1 MPLAFS
7 GFRYPKR
14 SLQLLTRSSGL
25 QGMVNESE
33 PVARFF
39 SGRSLAQ
46 RFWLGQS
53 PLGHRLK
60 VGPCQSADPW
70 RAIVGVVGD
79 VRQFA
84 LDREPRRTIYVPYLQ
99 LALPTMSLLVRDS
112 TNPTALVPEIRA
124 QIMSLDRAQMISAA
138 KSMDDVIDESLAGI
152 GLAAALM
159 GSFGSVALILAAVG
173 IYGLIAHSVSERTH
187 EIGVRMALGA
197 QPVDIQR
204 LVVVQAFKLGL
215 LGLTLGLPGAL
226 VLGRIMTNVLFGLQT
241 LDPSNLAAVA
251 LALLTTA
258 LFSGYFPALRAS
270 HVSPL
275 EALRGLE

>member
-1 MPLAFS
+1 
-7 GFRYPKR
+7 
-14 SLQLLTRSSGL
+14 
-25 QGMVNESE
+25 
-33 PVARFF
+33 
-39 SGRSLAQ
+39 
-46 RFWLGQS
+46 
-53 PLGHRLK
+53 
-60 VGPCQSADPW
+60 
-70 RAIVGVVGD
+70 
-79 VRQFA
+79 
-84 LDREPRRTIYVPYLQ
+84 
-99 LALPTMSLLVRDS
+99 
-112 TNPTALVPEIRA
+112 
-124 QIMSLDRAQMISAA
+124 MSLDRAQMISAA

-159 GSFGSVALILAAVG
+159 GSFGIVALILAAVG